1 MGTAMD
7 MEKVL
12 ITGGNGQ
19 LGRSL
24 CSILEDVGD
33 IEVIVTDA
41 DTLDICDFKQV
52 EEFVSKHKP
61 DTI

>member
-1 MGTAMD
+1 MD

-24 CSILEDVGD
+24 CGLLEGTDT
-33 IEVIVTDA
+33 EVIVTDA
-41 DTLDICDFKQV
+41 DTLDICNFNQV
-52 EEFVSKHKP
+52 EDFVLKHKQ
-61 DTI
+61 D